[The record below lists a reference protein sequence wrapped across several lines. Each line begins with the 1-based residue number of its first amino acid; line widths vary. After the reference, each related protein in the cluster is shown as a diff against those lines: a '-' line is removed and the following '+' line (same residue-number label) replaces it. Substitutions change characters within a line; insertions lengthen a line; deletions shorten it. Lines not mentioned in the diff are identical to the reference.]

1 VCTVSNIVHTFVGR
15 SLYVFVVKRRRS
27 DDRTSPAVMLR
38 FWATDCKTDRCLF
51 CLSVTL
57 VYCGQTVGWIK
68 IPLGIDIG
76 LGADHI
82 VLDVDPG
89 PPSRKRAQQLPQF
102 SAHVDCSQTAG
113 LIKMPLDTEV
123 GFGPGD
129 IVLD

>member
-1 VCTVSNIVHTFVGR
+1 
-15 SLYVFVVKRRRS
+15 
-27 DDRTSPAVMLR
+27 MLR

-68 IPLGIDIG
+68 IPLGIEIG
-76 LGADHI
+76 LGPDHV
-82 VLDVDPG
+82 VLDGDPG
-89 PPSRKRAQQLPQF
+89 PPPKRAQQLAQF

-113 LIKMPLDTEV
+113 FSGLVKMPLDTEV